1 MQKTKLLLGKF
12 SSDLSFLLVAS
23 VLKQTAFDIRSV
35 QKKIV
40 YQVLGSDDDNSSPDS
55 INHLNAI
62 NFKVEDGVSTSHLF
76 QFIPPDTK
84 EVSTAG
90 GTEEVGLLPIYDVMN
105 LQRSKRRNVQPDRL
119 WKEMEIEKSSSK
131 NESEVS
137 ENEPLWK
144 EMELAMAEAY
154 ILEDNEVYCK

>member
-62 NFKVEDGVSTSHLF
+62 NFKVEDGVSSSHLF

-84 EVSTAG
+84 
-90 GTEEVGLLPIYDVMN
+90 EVGLLPIYDVMN